1 MHTNNAQR
9 LIYAIMRNSFVPVLV
24 FQLYIYFLY
33 IQITIEAI
41 RGPGVYSDIAID
53 NAYLFEGSCNPV
65 ICDSHMDIAVNC
77 TFDRTTCG
85 YTITEGQS
93 QWTLSGTGSYG
104 LGLPADHTSGN
115 GEKKQLARMRCKH
128 ECVAFMTLC
137 TFCKV
142 PRILTMMTRV
152 YDYFY

>member
-1 MHTNNAQR
+1 M
-9 LIYAIMRNSFVPVLV
+9 
-24 FQLYIYFLY
+24 YFLY

-65 ICDSHMDIAVNC
+65 ICDSHMDIGVNC
-77 TFDRTTCG
+77 TFDRITCG
-85 YTITEGQS
+85 YTNTEGQS

-128 ECVAFMTLC
+128 ECVAFMT
-137 TFCKV
+137 V
-142 PRILTMMTRV
+142 HILQSAQNPDNV
-152 YDYFY
+152 L